1 MSEPPQDPQPR
12 RGRKVRVDFRR
23 NRSPRVRKKDWTGD
37 AHASDDREVDSQ
49 RGESIAPKGA
59 LSRKRTII
67 EHDEPNLSDDSKTG
81 LVLAVRGLYVEVDD
95 GAAVIPCT
103 IRRVLRTR
111 VIGDRSPV
119 TVGDVVT
126 FRVQSSSQTDSPEG
140 VILDVAP
147 RTSQLRRHVGRRIQT
162 IAANVDQAIIV
173 ASAAQP
179 HPRPGL
185 IDRYI
190 VAALHGGV
198 RPVVVIN
205 KIDLDEGDQAVAI
218 LERYADLGYGTMAVS
233 ALKGTCVDELRET
246 LHDRVSVVAGQSGV
260 GKSAL
265 LNAVEPGLTLRT
277 GAVTRETGKG
287 RHTTT
292 TAVMLRLSLGGYVVD
307 TPGIRSF
314 DLSIVPRNEFEMFF
328 EEFVEFVPN
337 CKFPD
342 CTHTHETGCAVVEAL
357 DRGDI
362 HPDRYDSYVRLFN
375 DDSIGFD

>member
-1 MSEPPQDPQPR
+1 MSDSPRDPQPR

-23 NRSPRVRKKDWTGD
+23 NRSPRVRKKDWTGE
-37 AHASDDREVDSQ
+37 ARAADDLEVESE
-49 RGESIAPKGA
+49 RGESITPKGA

-67 EHDEPNLSDDSKTG
+67 EHDEQSLPGESRSG
-81 LVLAVRGLYVEVDD
+81 VVLAVRGLYVDVDD
-95 GAAVIPCT
+95 GSAIVPCT

-111 VIGDRSPV
+111 LISDRSPV

-126 FRVQSSSQTDSPEG
+126 FRMQSSSQVGALEG
-140 VILDVAP
+140 VIHDVNP
-147 RTSQLRRHVGRRIQT
+147 RTSQLRRFVGRRIQT

-173 ASAAQP
+173 SSAAEP

-205 KIDLDEGDQAVAI
+205 KIDLDEDEQAASI
-218 LERYADLGYGTMAVS
+218 LERYIDLGYHTLTVS
-233 ALKGTCVDELRET
+233 ALCGTGIEELRRL
-246 LHDRVSVVAGQSGV
+246 LHDKVSVVAGQSGV

-277 GAVTRETGKG
+277 GGVTRETGKG

-292 TAVMLRLSLGGYVVD
+292 TAVMIRLSNGGYVVD

-328 EEFVEFVPN
+328 EEFVEFIPH

-342 CTHTHETGCAVVEAL
+342 CTHIHETGCAVADAL

-375 DDSIGFD
+375 DESIGFD